1 MAGTRKRA
9 VSNPLALAV
18 LACLRERPMHPYEM
32 ATTMRDYGKE
42 RSIKL
47 NFGSL
52 YTVVD
57 NLAKH
62 GFIEAGAAQR
72 EGRRPERTVYH
83 LTEDG
88 RAELEDW
95 MSSLIAEPVKEYPQF
110 EAALAE
116 LAVLAPGRVAE
127 LLAQRVEALEKL
139 IEADRAELAQ
149 LGWLPRLFVVENE
162 YHLAMQEAELAWT
175 RALLAEFENRTFPG
189 LDAWQ
194 YLHEHGEMPPAW
206 GTPPGDAK
214 EDTTAR
220 RQQ

>member
-1 MAGTRKRA
+1 MPSQQPHKRA

-32 ATTMRDYGKE
+32 AATMRSYGKE

-57 NLAKH
+57 NLARH
-62 GFIEAGAAQR
+62 GFIEAGEAQR

-83 LTEDG
+83 LTEAG
-88 RAELEDW
+88 VAELEDW
-95 MSSLIAEPVKEYPQF
+95 MSTLIAEPVKEYPQF

-116 LAVLAPGRVAE
+116 LAVLPPSRVTA
-127 LLAQRVEALEKL
+127 LLAQRVKALEKL
-139 IEADRAELAQ
+139 IDGERAELAQ
-149 LGWLPRLFVVENE
+149 TGWLPRLFLVENE

-175 RALLAEFENRTFPG
+175 RGLLAEFENRTFPG

-194 YLHEHGEMPPAW
+194 RVYETGELPPEW
-206 GTPPGDAK
+206 DIPPGDGK
-214 EDTTAR
+214 EDATPG
-220 RQQ
+220 